1 MSLVV
6 RSSTSQVR
14 RIGRIGLVSLIALA
28 TPALAASA
36 TSQST
41 APSEQT
47 GTAPAP
53 GEKKVVRTAD
63 DLPRFTYT
71 ITGKASAFIDDE
83 ANIKRLASEI
93 RRDLESTLA
102 AYDIQ
107 DPTTLQGYLSTLQ
120 NIAMLEGRYEDALGF
135 THQIRSLETKEA
147 QRLMSGVIQK
157 SLAAA
162 RDLAPAE
169 AERAIRAS
177 LADQLNLLPI
187 EKVREI
193 VMQRK
198 MSMEITTPD
207 LVRGQIQA
215 TLDPLVASTNG
226 EVSSDVARQMVQV
239 AVLLREI
246 MPYRQAMA
254 EVYGTY
260 LAKNTVEEKDIW
272 LERSI
277 ALAPDAGLTPVVL
290 AVWDS
295 GTDVSLFPKNL
306 WTNAKETANGKDDD
320 GNGFVDDI
328 HGIAFDLDAVPSTSL
343 LFPMTN
349 LSTPLETIQKHSSG
363 MSDMQSNIDSPA
375 ARAARE
381 YFRSLKQDEV
391 GSFIEDLGQWGN
403 YMHGTH
409 VAGIMAEGN
418 PFAQLVVGRLEFD
431 YRNVPLHAPS
441 VERAKDEAAAA
452 ARSVAYFQSAG
463 VRVVNMSWGGSR
475 QDIENALERK
485 GVGKDAAERA
495 AMAREIFAIGRDG
508 LEAAL
513 KSAPEILFIAAAG
526 NSNNDSQFSE
536 LIPSGLSLPN
546 LITIGAVDQ
555 SGKPTGF
562 TTFGKNVTLY
572 ASGYQVESF
581 VPGGAREKASGTS
594 MAAPQVANL
603 AGKLLAINPKLGVA
617 DLIRVI
623 TETADPM
630 PGNNP
635 GRLLINPKAAVA
647 QARTSAR

>member
-1 MSLVV
+1 MSFANRPCARTVA
-6 RSSTSQVR
+6 SST
-14 RIGRIGLVSLIALA
+14 LVAA
-28 TPALAASA
+28 VAAASLLSFA
-36 TSQST
+36 SASAQSGAA
-41 APSEQT
+41 APP
-47 GTAPAP
+47 PAQP
-53 GEKKVVRTAD
+53 AAQNEKKVVRTAD

-71 ITGKASAFIDDE
+71 ITGQASAFIDDD
-83 ANIKRLASEI
+83 ASIKRLASEI

-120 NIAMLEGRYEDALGF
+120 NVAMLEGRYDDALGYI
-135 THQIRSLETKEA
+135 HRIRALETKEA
-147 QRLMSGVIQK
+147 QKLMAGIVQK
-157 SLAAA
+157 SLAAT
-162 RDLAPAE
+162 RGLEPAE
-169 AERAIRAS
+169 ADRAFRDA
-177 LADQLNLLPI
+177 LTTQLDLLPI

-207 LVRGQIQA
+207 LVRGQIVA

-226 EVSSDVARQMVQV
+226 EISSDVARQMVQV
-239 AVLLREI
+239 AVMLRQL

-254 EVYGTY
+254 EVYGSY
-260 LAKNTVEEKDIW
+260 LAKNTVEERDIW
-272 LERSI
+272 AARAVTLGPTE
-277 ALAPDAGLTPVVL
+277 ALNPVVL

-295 GTDVSLFPKNL
+295 GTDVSLFPNNL
-306 WTNAKETANGKDDD
+306 WTNEREMANGKDDD

-328 HGIAFDLDAVPSTSL
+328 HGVAFDIDASPSTSL

-375 ARAARE
+375 ARGARE
-381 YFRSLKQDEV
+381 YIRSLKQDEV
-391 GSFIEDLGQWGN
+391 GAFLEDLGQWGN

-409 VAGIMAEGN
+409 VAGIMTEGN
-418 PFAQLVVGRLEFD
+418 PFARLLVGRIEFD

-441 VERAKDEAAAA
+441 VERAKSEAAAA
-452 ARSVAYFQSAG
+452 ARTVDYFRAAG
-463 VRVVNMSWGGSR
+463 VRAVNMSWGGSR

-485 GVGKDAAERA
+485 GVGKDATERA
-495 AMAREIFAIGRDG
+495 AMAREIFAIGRNG
-508 LEAAL
+508 LEAAI
-513 KSAPEILFIAAAG
+513 KSAPDILFIAAAG

-536 LIPSGLSLPN
+536 MIPSGLSLPN

-555 SGKPTGF
+555 AGKPTGF
-562 TTFGKNVTLY
+562 TTFGSNVMLY

-603 AGKLLAINPKLGVA
+603 AGKLLAINPKLTGA
-617 DLIRVI
+617 ELIRII
-623 TETADPM
+623 TETSDPM

-647 QARTSAR
+647 KVRAGSR